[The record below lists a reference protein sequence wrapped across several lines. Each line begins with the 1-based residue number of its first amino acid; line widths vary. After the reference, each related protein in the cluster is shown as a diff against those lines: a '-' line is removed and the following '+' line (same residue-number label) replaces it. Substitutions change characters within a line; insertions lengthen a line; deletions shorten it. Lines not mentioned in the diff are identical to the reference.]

1 MNIFYHIIKK
11 NQGIK
16 VLKFKWFLN
25 CTSPRAE
32 KINQIDFLPQCHHL
46 KASLTIYDK
55 LLFEVVGGASA
66 LFTSSC
72 GFLYKTIDKINKNKI
87 AKIMPKTT
95 FFRTISP
102 HSKS

>member
-1 MNIFYHIIKK
+1 MGFSLPFSNTAMLP
-11 NQGIK
+11 
-16 VLKFKWFLN
+16 LK
-25 CTSPRAE
+25 
-32 KINQIDFLPQCHHL
+32 
-46 KASLTIYDK
+46 SLTIYDK